1 MAAVIDA
8 PASGAQQALGRL
20 APVAAWA
27 AYAPIGIKYPALL
40 LLTAVSMAVIAGR
53 KQGWHALLRSA
64 EFVLPAALLAWLA
77 ATVLWTPAAWS
88 LVLSHAWSYS
98 LPLGAVVIAAA
109 CPPQAA
115 RRALAHFVAASAL
128 VGALWALH
136 GMGLLPPSR
145 LWDSTVTAIGNQR
158 IAASV
163 LLALAVVFAAWFA
176 RRPDT
181 PASTRAGYALAA
193 ALALAGLVSQDRRTG
208 MVLLPLLLVAWAC
221 AAPRARWQ
229 RLALAA
235 AVAACAGGVWVG
247 SDNVRARFAEGS
259 RELAAYRDDGAVQTS
274 WGQRV
279 RMLQITADIVRER
292 PLAGHGVGSWVPL
305 WQARTPPGT
314 MLWENTTPH
323 NEYLLVATQGGVAA
337 ALLLAAWFVFMM
349 ARALRAGSL
358 GLPALLLWLTVA
370 VTALANAT
378 VRDTKLAIP
387 LLLLAGLGGALQ
399 REDRR
404 SDRNP

>member
-1 MAAVIDA
+1 MEAVIDA
-8 PASGAQQALGRL
+8 PRSSAQQALGGL
-20 APVAAWA
+20 APLAAWA
-27 AYAPIGIKYPALL
+27 VYAPIAVKYTALL
-40 LLTAVSMAVIAGR
+40 LLTAASMAVIASR
-53 KQGWHALLRSA
+53 PQGWRSLLRSA
-64 EFVLPAALLAWLA
+64 EFVLPAALLTWLA
-77 ATVLWTPAAWS
+77 VTTLWTPAAWR
-88 LVLSHAWSYS
+88 LVLSHAWSYT
-98 LPLGAVVIAAA
+98 LPLGAVIIAAA
-109 CPPQAA
+109 CAPQAA
-115 RRALAHFVAASAL
+115 RRALAHFVGASAL

-136 GMGLLPPSR
+136 AFNLLPASR
-145 LWDSTVTAIGNQR
+145 LWDSTVTAVGNQR

-163 LLALAVVFAAWFA
+163 LMALAVVFAAWFA
-176 RRPDT
+176 GRRGT
-181 PASTRAGYALAA
+181 PASTRAAYALAA
-193 ALALAGLVSQDRRTG
+193 ALALAGLLSQDRRTG

-221 AAPRARWQ
+221 AAPRALWQ
-229 RLALAA
+229 RLVLAT
-235 AVAACAGGVWVG
+235 AVAACAAGVWVG

-259 RELAAYRDDGAVQTS
+259 RELAAYRDDAEVKTS

-279 RMLQITADIVRER
+279 RMLQLTTDIVREA

-337 ALLLAAWFVFMM
+337 ALLLAAWFGVMM

-358 GLPALLLWLTVA
+358 GLPAMLLWLTVA

-399 REDRR
+399 RGARTR
-404 SDRNP
+404 